1 MAAQQT
7 DGVTPATAVA
17 ASTIYDKENL
27 MNFRL
32 LIGVAGIAATSVALA
47 DNHAANEPE
56 WSMGNPVEIY
66 GCSFKDG
73 INGYQQSI
81 KHAALVNAWAE
92 EHDAFQNHVGQLMW
106 PDFSD
111 GQYATD
117 FTWLGYWGKLC

>member
-7 DGVTPATAVA
+7 NGVASATAVG
-17 ASTIYDKENL
+17 ASTKYKKEML

-32 LIGVAGIAATSVALA
+32 LIGVAGIAAASVALA
-47 DNHAANEPE
+47 DNHPANEPE
-56 WSMGNPVEIY
+56 WSMGSPVEIY

-73 INGYQQSI
+73 IDGYQQSI

-111 GQYATD
+111 GQYATE
-117 FTWLGYWGKLC
+117 FTWLGYWGELR

>member
-1 MAAQQT
+1 
-7 DGVTPATAVA
+7 
-17 ASTIYDKENL
+17 

-32 LIGVAGIAATSVALA
+32 LIGAAGIAVASFTLA

-56 WSMGNPVEIY
+56 WSMGSPVEIY

-73 INGYQQSI
+73 IDGYQQSI

-92 EHDAFQNHVGQLMW
+92 QHDAFQNHVGQLMW

-111 GQYATD
+111 GQYAT
-117 FTWLGYWGKLC
+117 

>member
-1 MAAQQT
+1 
-7 DGVTPATAVA
+7 
-17 ASTIYDKENL
+17 

-81 KHAALVNAWAE
+81 KHAALEIGRA
-92 EHDAFQNHVGQLMW
+92 HV
-106 PDFSD
+106 
-111 GQYATD
+111 
-117 FTWLGYWGKLC
+117 

>member
-111 GQYATD
+111 GQ
-117 FTWLGYWGKLC
+117 